1 MAADKNK
8 HGKSE
13 GQGSDPEPTEPV
25 VKDKRRIDP
34 KTGEA
39 KPGQNESETISD
51 EDLAKLIEETAA
63 TAESGSGGDSDLLSD
78 LKRVQAEYA
87 NYRKR
92 VDRDRYVARELA
104 VAEVIAGMLP
114 ILDDLNLAQT
124 HGDLKGSPLELVAQK
139 IRVLFDRYGLV
150 AVGEVGDV
158 FDPSR
163 HEAIAQLP
171 KKGVTENTIAD
182 VIQPGYQIGE
192 RLIRPAKV
200 AVSVP
205 EE

>member
-1 MAADKNK
+1 M
-8 HGKSE
+8 
-13 GQGSDPEPTEPV
+13 
-25 VKDKRRIDP
+25 
-34 KTGEA
+34 
-39 KPGQNESETISD
+39 
-51 EDLAKLIEETAA
+51 
-63 TAESGSGGDSDLLSD
+63 
-78 LKRVQAEYA
+78 QAEYA